1 MYILFTMI
9 TDLIDYLRKL
19 RWGFLVLVAG
29 IALVAAVANNLRA
42 PEGKSVPWVGGQT
55 VLEKPE

>member
-1 MYILFTMI
+1 MI

-29 IALVAAVANNLRA
+29 IAVVAAVVNNIRA